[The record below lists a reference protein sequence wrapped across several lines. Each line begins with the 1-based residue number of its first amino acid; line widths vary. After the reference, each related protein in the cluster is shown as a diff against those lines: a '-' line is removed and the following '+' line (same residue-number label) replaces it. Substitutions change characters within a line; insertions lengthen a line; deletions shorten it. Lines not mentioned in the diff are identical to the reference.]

1 MRRLRL
7 LRKPQE
13 VCLWLE
19 PSARALS
26 LWVLGIRD
34 YGKSAEDINA
44 RNLRISR
51 DFVSITNLR
60 IKKEQE
66 KNVGTLLSCVLLDFL
81 PGFVMMPGDRVRE
94 CLCQALNLPF

>member
-7 LRKPQE
+7 
-13 VCLWLE
+13 
-19 PSARALS
+19 LS

-34 YGKSAEDINA
+34 DGKSAESQKA
-44 RNLRISR
+44 RLERRNRNY
-51 DFVSITNLR
+51 VSLKIKK
-60 IKKEQE
+60 KKEQE
-66 KNVGTLLSCVLLDFL
+66 KNVRTLLSCVFLDFL

>member
-34 YGKSAEDINA
+34 DGKSAESQKA
-44 RNLRISR
+44 RLERRNRNY
-51 DFVSITNLR
+51 VSLKIK
-60 IKKEQE
+60 KKEQE
-66 KNVGTLLSCVLLDFL
+66 KNVGTLLSCVFLDFL

>member
-34 YGKSAEDINA
+34 YEKSAEDINA
-44 RNLRISR
+44 RLERRNRNY
-51 DFVSITNLR
+51 VSLKIK
-60 IKKEQE
+60 KKEQE
-66 KNVGTLLSCVLLDFL
+66 KNVGTLLSCVFLDFL